1 MCEKLNTMKEKE
13 FIKRINKIDKRYKEI
28 LIMFSSLQ
36 TKKEKTYEQ
45 KCIELITKKTKK
57 L

>member
-1 MCEKLNTMKEKE
+1 MEEKDL
-13 FIKRINKIDKRYKEI
+13 IKKLNKIDKRHKEI
-28 LIMFSSLQ
+28 LIMFSRLQ